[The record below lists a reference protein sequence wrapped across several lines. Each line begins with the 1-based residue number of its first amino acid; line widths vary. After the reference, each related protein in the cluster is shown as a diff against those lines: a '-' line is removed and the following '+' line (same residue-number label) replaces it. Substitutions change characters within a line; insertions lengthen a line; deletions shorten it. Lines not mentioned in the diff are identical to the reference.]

1 MEKIINKP
9 VISVIMP
16 AFNASDYIQESIN
29 SVIAQKYSNWELII
43 VDDGSTDSTSSIIIK
58 NSLKDSRI
66 KYFYQE
72 NGKQG
77 KARNLGIAYAKGMF
91 VAFLDADDLWMPEK
105 LEIQLEEIQLKN
117 VDLVFSDSYIFDD
130 NNFSDRSRKM
140 NIPDQIFTGDE
151 ALKLFLEGNRIPTLT
166 VLVKKEKIHL
176 VNGFTEKKNI
186 QNAEDYHLWLKM
198 IIKECVFYG
207 SDKILASYRM
217 HSKSS
222 TSQDRIASKQIP
234 EVFFD
239 LIQNKPQ
246 VKQIIL
252 NALKKE
258 LFRQYNGR
266 TYTKS
271 NLYVVV
277 EESCRYLDKQYYSPF
292 LYLTNFFFG
301 VKITKKLI
309 NHLLNA

>member
-29 SVIAQKYSNWELII
+29 SVIEQKYSNWELII

-91 VAFLDADDLWMPEK
+91 VAFLDADDLWIPEK

-252 NALKKE
+252 NA
-258 LFRQYNGR
+258 
-266 TYTKS
+266 
-271 NLYVVV
+271 
-277 EESCRYLDKQYYSPF
+277 
-292 LYLTNFFFG
+292 
-301 VKITKKLI
+301 
-309 NHLLNA
+309 

>member
-1 MEKIINKP
+1 
-9 VISVIMP
+9 MP

-117 VDLVFSDSYIFDD
+117 VDLVFSNSYIFDD

-271 NLYVVV
+271 NLYVVIK
-277 EESCRYLDKQYYSPF
+277 ESCRYLDKQYYSPF
-292 LYLTNFFFG
+292 LYLTNFFLG